1 MSWTPTSKLE
11 KKDNELRL
19 INQILD
25 GNKTLSAA
33 IESGI
38 DRKANVS
45 QLTYN

>member
-1 MSWTPTSKLE
+1 MSWTPTSKVE

-33 IESGI
+33 LEGSL
-38 DRKANVS
+38 DRKTI
-45 QLTYN
+45 TYN

>member
-1 MSWTPTSKLE
+1 MSWTPASKME

-33 IESGI
+33 IDL
-38 DRKANVS
+38 DRKTPQGQITFS
-45 QLTYN
+45 